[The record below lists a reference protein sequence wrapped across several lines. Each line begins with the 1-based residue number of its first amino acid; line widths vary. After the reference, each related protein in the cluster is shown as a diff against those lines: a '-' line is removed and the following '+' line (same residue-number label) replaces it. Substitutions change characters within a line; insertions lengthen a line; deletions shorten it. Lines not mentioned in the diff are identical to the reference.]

1 MPEDQP
7 VGNEGPLPDAEAWVD
22 MLARMG
28 GTVCRLQEAL
38 ATPPGR
44 TGRGQSLLA
53 ELERE
58 RSRIARELHAGAG
71 QPLAGIKL
79 NLELLGDAS
88 ASMPGP
94 AREALSRLRVL
105 TDAALDQVRAV
116 SHRLHPPEWQ
126 DLSTERALRNLVE
139 GSGLA
144 ERFETVV
151 DIERLPKEPGH
162 AAKVALYRCAQE
174 CIANIFRHSQASRV
188 EFRLRTEG
196 DTVGLRVS
204 DNGKGIA
211 ADAGDRGI
219 GLRAMREHVA
229 LLGGAVVVDSE
240 SVKGTLSHNALQ
252 GTTIT
257 VSLPLAND

>member
-1 MPEDQP
+1 MPE
-7 VGNEGPLPDAEAWVD
+7 NLPDAEAWAD
-22 MLARMG
+22 MLSRVAG
-28 GTVCRLQEAL
+28 SICRLHVAL
-38 ATPPGR
+38 ASLPGR
-44 TGRGQSLLA
+44 ATAGHSLLA

-79 NLELLGDAS
+79 NLEMLGDAC

-94 AREALSRLRVL
+94 AREALSRLTVL

-126 DLSTERALRNLVE
+126 NLTTERALRGLVE

-144 ERFETVV
+144 QRFETLI
-151 DIERLPKEPGH
+151 DIGRLPKEPGH

-188 EFRLRTEG
+188 EFQLRAEG
-196 DTVGLRVS
+196 DMARLRVS

-211 ADAGDRGI
+211 AGSGDSGI
-219 GLRAMREHVA
+219 GLRAMRDHVA
-229 LLGGAVVVDSE
+229 LLGGAVVVDSA
-240 SVKGTLSHNALQ
+240 SHNGAFSDSGQQ

-257 VSLPLAND
+257 VSVPLVND

>member
-1 MPEDQP
+1 
-7 VGNEGPLPDAEAWVD
+7 
-22 MLARMG
+22 MLAKVAG
-28 GTVCRLQEAL
+28 ANCRLHDAL
-38 ATPPGR
+38 AGQPDRGDRGR
-44 TGRGQSLLA
+44 SLLV

-79 NLELLGDAS
+79 NLELLGDS
-88 ASMPGP
+88 APSLPGA

-126 DLSTERALRNLVE
+126 DLTTEDALRKLVE
-139 GSGLA
+139 GSGLK
-144 ERFETVV
+144 ERFETAI
-151 DIERLPKEPGH
+151 DIGHLAHEPGH

-174 CIANIFRHSQASRV
+174 CIANIFRHSLANRV
-188 EFRLRTEG
+188 EFQLFAEG
-196 DTVGLRVS
+196 DQVKLRVS

-211 ADAGDRGI
+211 TGSGDGGI
-219 GLRAMREHVA
+219 GLQAIREHVA
-229 LLGGAVVVDSE
+229 LLGGTVNIDS
-240 SVKGTLSHNALQ
+240 SPSSGTLDHSRVG

-257 VSLPLAND
+257 VSLPLADD